1 MNGLSKILIAVLV
14 LEDEL
19 LARYIF
25 HHPSSRGMIHHLLRL
40 LYDSLRLHPR
50 FPTVS
55 LKEKWRSN
63 VRMVEAFSSHSLRP
77 PPLLCTQWRFDFKD
91 FNDFEYFTIS
101 CSTFSTIARLLETF
115 LLLLPHS
122 ENLPNIPL
130 DALQVELVIPHL
142 KTVVKGLEALTEEF
156 PFMAP
161 ALRTGG
167 PRIAELVDLLA
178 VNQAGTLDLR
188 IIHLRDDPNAI
199 PQWKRCS
206 ATIKSPFSQEGASQM
221 ICTPVGEP
229 KLTCGRVSFPFA
241 PAAAPPLR
249 SIAQADSR
257 SAFRSASLLDTA
269 RRVSAFA
276 SLLLSRSRLLGQ
288 HHDLH

>member
-1 MNGLSKILIAVLV
+1 
-14 LEDEL
+14 
-19 LARYIF
+19 
-25 HHPSSRGMIHHLLRL
+25 MIHHLLRL

-55 LKEKWRSN
+55 LEEKWRSK
-63 VRMVEAFSSHSLRP
+63 VRMVQAFRSHSLLP
-77 PPLLCTQWRFDFKD
+77 PHLLCTQGKIDSED
-91 FNDFEYFTIS
+91 SNDSLQFALSSAI
-101 CSTFSTIARLLETF
+101 FSTIARLLETF

-130 DALQVELVIPHL
+130 DAFQVELVIPHL
-142 KTVVKGLEALTEEF
+142 QTVVKGLEALTEEF
-156 PFMAP
+156 PFVAP
-161 ALRTGG
+161 ALRTRG

-188 IIHLRDDPNAI
+188 IIHLRDDPSAI

-206 ATIKSPFSQEGASQM
+206 ATIKSPFSQEGASEL
-221 ICTPVGEP
+221 ICAPAGEP
-229 KLTCGRVSFPFA
+229 KLTCGRVSFPFP

-257 SAFRSASLLDTA
+257 SAFRSASLLDTVEI
-269 RRVSAFA
+269 RDGTWCYELRGGTTRGESGCYK
-276 SLLLSRSRLLGQ
+276 RTPT
-288 HHDLH
+288 